1 MLKPLKQK
9 PGVGRIACALVA
21 AALVAAGCG
30 APEAEKPAASDS
42 GAAVPDK
49 PSSPQT
55 INVMDVAG
63 NLQLTQ
69 PILDDFQKAH
79 PEIVA
84 KIVTT
89 KATAPELAPKIKA
102 EQDAGRLDIDM
113 VLTGTD
119 GLSAGIAQNLWAKLS
134 KDYSSKLPK
143 LADVYTEQAAK
154 MNELAQGQCVTI
166 TAYPSG
172 PEIEYNPKTV
182 TNPPTTAEALLEYA
196 KAHPKKVEWA
206 QPRNS
211 GPARTLL
218 MGMPYILGDKDPKD
232 PVNGWDKTWAYMA
245 DIAQYQPAFPG
256 GTTQTMKDLANDT
269 VDIIATTTGWD
280 INPRALGTVPAEM
293 KVAQLKGF
301 KWVWDAHYVCVP
313 NGASAD
319 KLSAILQLT
328 KFMLDKKEQAHT
340 YDKGYFYPGPAVKD
354 VTIDMAPQ
362 ASQDVIKQF
371 GRPEYDDLI
380 KNTPWTT
387 SLPAEAQVTAFD
399 TWDKKVGAV
408 AKK

>member
-9 PGVGRIACALVA
+9 PGVSRIACALVA

-30 APEAEKPAASDS
+30 APEAKKPAASDS

-79 PEIVA
+79 PEIVT

-102 EQDAGRLDIDM
+102 
-113 VLTGTD
+113 
-119 GLSAGIAQNLWAKLS
+119 
-134 KDYSSKLPK
+134 
-143 LADVYTEQAAK
+143 EQAAK

-196 KAHPKKVEWA
+196 KTHPKKVEWA

-232 PVNGWDKTWAYMA
+232 PVNGWEKTWAYMA

-256 GTTQTMKDLANDT
+256 GTTQTMKDLANGT

-340 YDKGYFYPGPAVKD
+340 FDKGYFYPGPAVKD